1 MKKIE
6 YFFKNILLQL
16 LLFTTRFKKNND
28 NKPRGNFSK
37 ILFIRLNRIGDALVT
52 TPLLHLIKKKL
63 NPKIYILADKKNHFV
78 FTNNPDIDGILTF
91 KRGFKGIFEVI
102 DFIKREKIDTII
114 DLHDDIST
122 TVSYIISMCQAKNKF
137 GLEKENKNLYT
148 KTIQKLDSKSTH
160 VVTRLLE
167 IAKLF
172 NLRID
177 NSINWIGYYPKY
189 PSMKKADDF
198 LKQAFEKKNFL
209 IGINISAGS
218 DARFWGVERF
228 KSLIDFLLN
237 YNQSELETN
246 ISVLILSAPKDLNYA
261 EKINNDFKDNLRK
274 SQCAIFCSEDFDEF
288 AAIISNLN
296 LLFTPDTA
304 AVHLAAAF
312 HIPVF
317 GIYVHDT
324 EDMIWSP
331 YGVEFEYVTTK
342 DSNLKNMDFEEV
354 KNKFGNFLEKQLLEK
369 SANA

>member
-1 MKKIE
+1 MKRIE
-6 YFFKNILLQL
+6 YFFKNILLQIL
-16 LLFTTRFKKNND
+16 LLITRFKRKND
-28 NKPRGNFSK
+28 NRPRGNFSK

-52 TPLLHLIKKKL
+52 TPLLHLIKKKI
-63 NPKIYILADKKNHFV
+63 NPKVFILADKKNYFV

-102 DFIKREKIDTII
+102 EFIKKEKIDTIV

-122 TVSYIISMCQAKNKF
+122 TVSYIISMSLAKNKF
-137 GLEKENKNLYT
+137 GLEKENKNIYT

-189 PSMKKADDF
+189 PSIKKAEDF
-198 LKQAFEKKNFL
+198 LKKTFEVKNYL

-228 KSLIDFLLN
+228 KSLIEFLLN
-237 YNQSELETN
+237 YKYYEIETN
-246 ISVLILSAPKDLNYA
+246 INVLILSAPKDLMYA
-261 EKINNDFKDNLRK
+261 EKINKEIKNDSGKAH
-274 SQCAIFCSEDFDEF
+274 CAVFCSEDFDEF
-288 AAIISNLN
+288 AAVISNLN

-324 EDMIWSP
+324 DDMIWSP
-331 YGVEFEYVTTK
+331 YGVEFECVTTK
-342 DSNLKNMDFEEV
+342 DSNLQNIDFNEV
-354 KNKFGNFLEKQLLEK
+354 KNKFGNFLNKQLSEK
-369 SANA
+369 STNA

>member
-6 YFFKNILLQL
+6 YFFRNL
-16 LLFTTRFKKNND
+16 LLRFLLFVTKFKSNNGD
-28 NKPRGNFSK
+28 QPRGNFSK

-63 NPKIYILADKKNHFV
+63 NPKIFMLADKKNCFV

-91 KRGFKGIFEVI
+91 KRGIMGIFEVI
-102 DFIKREKIDTII
+102 DYIKKEKIDTIV
-114 DLHDDIST
+114 DLHDDVST
-122 TVSYIISMCQAKNKF
+122 TVSYIISMSRTKNKF
-137 GLEKENKNLYT
+137 GLEKENKNIYT
-148 KTIQKLDSKSTH
+148 KTIKKLDSKSTH
-160 VVTRLLE
+160 VVARLLE

-177 NSINWIGYYPKY
+177 NSINWIGYYPRY
-189 PSMKKADDF
+189 PSIIKADNF
-198 LKQAFEKKNFL
+198 LKNAFEKKNYL

-228 KSLIDFLLN
+228 KSLIEFLLN
-237 YNQSELETN
+237 YNNSEIEIN
-246 ISVLILSAPKDLNYA
+246 INILILSAQKDLKYA
-261 EKINNDFKDNLRK
+261 EEINKDINNAFDKA
-274 SQCAIFCSEDFDEF
+274 QCSLFCSEDFDEF
-288 AAIISNLN
+288 AAVISNLN

-317 GIYVHDT
+317 GIYVQDT
-324 EDMIWSP
+324 DDMIWSP
-331 YGVEFEYVTTK
+331 YGVEFECIITR
-342 DSNLKNMDFEEV
+342 DSNLKNVEFNEV
-354 KNKFGNFLEKQLLEK
+354 KNKFGNFLEKQLSEK

>member
-6 YFFKNILLQL
+6 YFFKNILLHL
-16 LLFTTRFKKNND
+16 LLLITRFQTNND

-63 NPKIYILADKKNHFV
+63 NPKIYMLADKKNYFV
-78 FTNNPDIDGILTF
+78 FSNNPDIDGILTF
-91 KRGFKGIFEVI
+91 KKGIKGIFEAI
-102 DFIKREKIDTII
+102 NFIKKERIDTIV
-114 DLHDDIST
+114 DLHDDVST
-122 TVSYIISMCQAKNKF
+122 TVSYIISMSQAKNKF

-148 KTIQKLDSKSTH
+148 KTIEKLDSKSTH

-172 NLRID
+172 NLRTD

-189 PSMKKADDF
+189 PSLKKAEDF
-198 LKQAFEKKNFL
+198 LKKTFEKKNFL

-218 DARFWGVERF
+218 DARFWGEERF
-228 KSLIDFLLN
+228 KSLIEFLLN
-237 YNQSELETN
+237 YKQSETN
-246 ISVLILSAPKDLNYA
+246 ININVLILSAPKDFNYA
-261 EKINNDFKDNLRK
+261 EEINKSITNDFSNA
-274 SQCAIFCSEDFDEF
+274 QCAVFCSEDFDEF

-312 HIPVF
+312 QVPVF

-324 EDMIWSP
+324 DDMVWSP
-331 YGVEFEYVTTK
+331 YGVKFECVTTK
-342 DSNLKNMDFEEV
+342 DSNLKNMDFNEV
-354 KNKFGNFLEKQLLEK
+354 KNKFGNFLYKQLPEK